1 MRLGAPRTS
10 SGTRR
15 PVLAAVLSALAL
27 VALAGCGEET
37 AEPEATRA
45 TPSATAS
52 TTPGAEPSGSASAD
66 PDAPSCDEV
75 WVEGARIPRGYTG
88 CNSPSGFVAKDA
100 LSCSS
105 GQYLA
110 RHDDRWFGV
119 LGGKVRVAKSTLD
132 DDDRYRASVAKC
144 RG

>member
-15 PVLAAVLSALAL
+15 SAAVALSTLVL
-27 VALAGCGEET
+27 VALAGCGEEA

-45 TPSATAS
+45 TPSATA
-52 TTPGAEPSGSASAD
+52 TTSPGAEPSGSASAD

-75 WVEGARIPRGYTG
+75 WVEGARIPPGYAG
-88 CNSPSGFVAKDA
+88 CNSAEGFVAKDA